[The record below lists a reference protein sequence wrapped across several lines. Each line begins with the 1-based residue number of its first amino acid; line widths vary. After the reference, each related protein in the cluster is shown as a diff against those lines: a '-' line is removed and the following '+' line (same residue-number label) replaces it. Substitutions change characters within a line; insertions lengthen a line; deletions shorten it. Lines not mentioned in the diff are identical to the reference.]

1 MIIREWTINDL
12 DRIMKLLTQMNE
24 ALSENQSLLEINIK
38 EHFVKMEQ
46 QKEIYENYVVEE
58 KQKVIGYIS
67 LLFYRSLFHKKGTAQ
82 VNELII
88 DKEYRNKGL
97 GRTLLE
103 YGIRRAKERGMD
115 EIEIGVE
122 KENIKAI
129 KFYKD
134 NGIKEEYLL
143 LGKEFD

>member
-1 MIIREWTINDL
+1 MLIREWKITDL
-12 DRIMKLLTQMNE
+12 DAIIKLLTQMNE
-24 ALSENQSLLEINIK
+24 ALSEDQELEESNIR
-38 EHFVKMEQ
+38 EHFVKMEE
-46 QKEIYENYVVEE
+46 QKDTYENYVLEE
-58 KQKVIGYIS
+58 EQKIIGYMS
-67 LLFYRSLFHKKGTAQ
+67 LLFYRSLYHKEDTAQ

-97 GRTLLE
+97 GKELLQ
-103 YGIRRAKERGMD
+103 YGIKRAQEREMD

-134 NGIKEEYLL
+134 NGIEEEYLL
-143 LGKEFD
+143 LGKEFE